1 MKIEFSTYKYERD
14 HIGEKMPR
22 GYGYWGFECE
32 GHELWAYGTLTE
44 AKKKVREQIKEI
56 APKDYKGVVTCYILP

>member
-1 MKIEFSTYKYERD
+1 MKIEFSTREYERS
-14 HIGEKMPR
+14 HMRMPKGTGAWLFR
-22 GYGYWGFECE
+22 CE
-32 GHELWAYGTLTE
+32 GHELEAWGTLTE